1 MKGDNMKDYLIYE
14 LDKGVSGYLK
24 FQILSQSPKV
34 KKFLKFIKEEL
45 GMTHYLTKSGYK
57 VAISDF
63 PEFKLSENT
72 IFLRGSMKHLND
84 KIDSTPFVNDRTYRN
99 GAEVMFKA
107 ALKEL
112 VAEVARADKAGWLGS
127 SKEYAPRLSTFN
139 CGVSRVVRAV
149 RPKRNILAGLNKP
162 GIHTFVTSK
171 YGRTPSLPTFGDY
184 DYGMSPLQ
192 RFVCTPMYVA
202 PCSSRP
208 SYRSNVVVVRL

>member
-1 MKGDNMKDYLIYE
+1 ML
-14 LDKGVSGYLK
+14 
-24 FQILSQSPKV
+24 
-34 KKFLKFIKEEL
+34 
-45 GMTHYLTKSGYK
+45 
-57 VAISDF
+57 
-63 PEFKLSENT
+63 
-72 IFLRGSMKHLND
+72 
-84 KIDSTPFVNDRTYRN
+84 YRN

-112 VAEVARADKAGWLGS
+112 VAEVARADRAGWLGS
-127 SKEYAPRLSTFN
+127 SKESYTSPSLYN
-139 CGVSRVVRAV
+139 CGMRVVRAV